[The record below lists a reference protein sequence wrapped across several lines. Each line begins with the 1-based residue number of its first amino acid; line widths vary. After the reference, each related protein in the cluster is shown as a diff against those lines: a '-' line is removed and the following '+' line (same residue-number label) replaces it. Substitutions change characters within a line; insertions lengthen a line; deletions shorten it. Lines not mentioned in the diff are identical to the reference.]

1 MSNRRNNPVVRWFYD
16 LFRVWKREIWFSFH
30 DEGVIIF
37 FLVLCLVYPVLYA
50 LIYNPETAHDVAVV
64 VVDEDRSS
72 DSRQFARA
80 LDATPEVCVVQ
91 YASSIE
97 EARRALNDKQCYGII
112 RFANGYGRTI
122 HRGEQAHVEVYCDMG
137 LMFRYKQIL
146 IAVTNVQQAFNS
158 QLLHQRLSV
167 VPVNISPGTINNEQ
181 VALGNTSMGLA
192 SAILPAIFILVLQQ
206 SMLLGICMLHG
217 GSRERRLHNQGV
229 DPLEI
234 PAGVA
239 ASILGKSLCYWM
251 IYIIPTVY
259 TLVIAP
265 KFFDFPQVGDLRS
278 ILVLALPFLL
288 ASSFMGQAMKI
299 FVNDR
304 ESTFIA
310 LVFTSVIFVFLSGI
324 SWPRCSMSP
333 LWLIVGNFIP
343 STWAVNAYVQ
353 MQSGGATLEQQ
364 STAYFMLWVLTGV
377 MFVLA
382 YVVERFICRR
392 RYRRMRHYAKRD
404 PLALIREEYRRQAID
419 ILPERINQADFGVP
433 AGLTEAPSDD

>member
-1 MSNRRNNPVVRWFYD
+1 MSSRRDNRVVRWLYD
-16 LFRVWKREIWFSFH
+16 LFRVWKREVWFSFH

-50 LIYNPETAHDVAVV
+50 LIYNTETARDVAVV
-64 VVDEDRSS
+64 VVDDDRSP
-72 DSRQFARA
+72 DSRQFVRA

-91 YASSIE
+91 YAASLD
-97 EARRALNDKQCYGII
+97 EARHLLALKQCYGIV
-112 RFANGYGRTI
+112 RFAGGYGRTI

-146 IAVTNVQQAFNS
+146 IGVTNVQQALNA
-158 QLLHQRLSV
+158 QMLQQRLSV
-167 VPVNISPGTINNEQ
+167 VPVNISSGTIRNEQ
-181 VALGNTSMGLA
+181 VPLGNTGMGLA
-192 SAILPAIFILVLQQ
+192 SAVLPAIFILVLQQ

-239 ASILGKSLCYWM
+239 ATILGKSLCYWM
-251 IYIIPTVY
+251 IYILPTIY
-259 TLVIAP
+259 TLFIAP
-265 KFFDFPQVGDLRS
+265 KFFDFPQVGNLRD
-278 ILVLALPFLL
+278 ILVLVLPFLL
-288 ASSFMGQAMKI
+288 ATSFMGQALKI
-299 FVNDR
+299 FANDR

-310 LVFTSVIFVFLSGI
+310 MVFTSVIFVFLSGI

-333 LWLIVGNFIP
+333 LWLVVGNFVP

-353 MQSGGATLEQQ
+353 MQNNGATLAQQ
-364 STAYFMLWVLTGV
+364 STAYWMLWVLTGV

-392 RYRRMRHYAKRD
+392 RYRRMQHYAKRD
-404 PLALIREEYRRQAID
+404 PMALIREEYRRQAID
-419 ILPERINQADFGVP
+419 VLPDNINQADFGTP
-433 AGLTEAPSDD
+433 GGAIEN

>member
-1 MSNRRNNPVVRWFYD
+1 MSSRRDNRVVRWLYD
-16 LFRVWKREIWFSFH
+16 LFRVWKREVWFSFH

-50 LIYNPETAHDVAVV
+50 LIYNTETARDVAVV
-64 VVDEDRSS
+64 VVDDDRSP
-72 DSRQFARA
+72 DSRQFVRA

-91 YASSIE
+91 YAASLD
-97 EARRALNDKQCYGII
+97 EARHLLALKQCYGIV
-112 RFANGYGRTI
+112 RFAGGYGRTI

-146 IAVTNVQQAFNS
+146 IGVTNVQQALNS
-158 QLLHQRLSV
+158 QMLQQRLSV
-167 VPVNISPGTINNEQ
+167 VPVNISSGTIRNEQ
-181 VALGNTSMGLA
+181 VPLGNTGMGLA
-192 SAILPAIFILVLQQ
+192 SAVLPAIFILVLQQ

-239 ASILGKSLCYWM
+239 ATILGKSLCYWM
-251 IYIIPTVY
+251 IYILPTIY
-259 TLVIAP
+259 TLFIAP
-265 KFFDFPQVGDLRS
+265 KFFDFPQVGNLRD
-278 ILVLALPFLL
+278 ILVLVLPFLL
-288 ASSFMGQAMKI
+288 ATSFMGQALKI
-299 FVNDR
+299 FANDR

-310 LVFTSVIFVFLSGI
+310 MVFTSVIFVFLSGI

-333 LWLIVGNFIP
+333 LWLVVGNFVP

-353 MQSGGATLEQQ
+353 MQSNGATLAQQ
-364 STAYFMLWVLTGV
+364 STAYWMLWVLAGV

-392 RYRRMRHYAKRD
+392 RYRRMQHYAKRD
-404 PLALIREEYRRQAID
+404 PMALVREEYRRQAID
-419 ILPERINQADFGVP
+419 VLPDNINQADFGTP
-433 AGLTEAPSDD
+433 GGAIEN

>member
-1 MSNRRNNPVVRWFYD
+1 MSSRRDNRVVRWLYD
-16 LFRVWKREIWFSFH
+16 LFRVWKREVWFSFH

-50 LIYNPETAHDVAVV
+50 LIYNTETARDVAVV
-64 VVDEDRSS
+64 VVDDDRSP
-72 DSRQFARA
+72 DSRQFVRA

-91 YASSIE
+91 YAASLD
-97 EARRALNDKQCYGII
+97 EARHLLALKQCYGIV
-112 RFANGYGRTI
+112 RFAGGYGRTI

-146 IAVTNVQQAFNS
+146 IGVTNVQQALNA
-158 QLLHQRLSV
+158 QMLQQRLSV
-167 VPVNISPGTINNEQ
+167 VPVNISSGTIRNEQ
-181 VALGNTSMGLA
+181 VPLGNTGMGLA
-192 SAILPAIFILVLQQ
+192 SAVLPAIFILVLQQ

-239 ASILGKSLCYWM
+239 ATILGKSLCYWM
-251 IYIIPTVY
+251 IYILPTIY
-259 TLVIAP
+259 TLFIAP
-265 KFFDFPQVGDLRS
+265 KFFDFPQVGNLRD
-278 ILVLALPFLL
+278 ILVLVLPFLL
-288 ASSFMGQAMKI
+288 ATSFMGQALKI
-299 FVNDR
+299 FANDR

-310 LVFTSVIFVFLSGI
+310 MVFTSVIFVFLSGI

-333 LWLIVGNFIP
+333 LWLVVGNFVP

-353 MQSGGATLEQQ
+353 MQSNGATLAQQ
-364 STAYFMLWVLTGV
+364 STAYWMLWVLTGV

-392 RYRRMRHYAKRD
+392 RYRRMQHYAKRD
-404 PLALIREEYRRQAID
+404 PMALIREEYRRQAID
-419 ILPERINQADFGVP
+419 VLPDNINQADFGTP
-433 AGLTEAPSDD
+433 GGAIEN

>member
-1 MSNRRNNPVVRWFYD
+1 MSSRRDNRVVRWLYD
-16 LFRVWKREIWFSFH
+16 LFRVWKREVWFSFH

-50 LIYNPETAHDVAVV
+50 LIYNTETARDVAVV
-64 VVDEDRSS
+64 VVDDDRSP
-72 DSRQFARA
+72 DSRQFVRA

-91 YASSIE
+91 YAASLD
-97 EARRALNDKQCYGII
+97 EARHLLALKQCYGIV
-112 RFANGYGRTI
+112 RFAGGYGRTI

-146 IAVTNVQQAFNS
+146 IGVTNVQQALNA
-158 QLLHQRLSV
+158 QMLQQRLSV
-167 VPVNISPGTINNEQ
+167 VPVNISSGTIRNEQ
-181 VALGNTSMGLA
+181 VPLGNTGMGLA
-192 SAILPAIFILVLQQ
+192 SAVLPAIFILVLQQ

-239 ASILGKSLCYWM
+239 ATILGKSLCYWM
-251 IYIIPTVY
+251 IYILPTIY
-259 TLVIAP
+259 TLSIAP
-265 KFFDFPQVGDLRS
+265 KFFDFPQVGNLRD
-278 ILVLALPFLL
+278 ILVLVLPFLL
-288 ASSFMGQAMKI
+288 ATSFMGQALKI
-299 FVNDR
+299 FANDR

-310 LVFTSVIFVFLSGI
+310 MVFTSVIFVFLSGI

-333 LWLIVGNFIP
+333 LWLVVGNFVP

-353 MQSGGATLEQQ
+353 MQSNGATLAQQ
-364 STAYFMLWVLTGV
+364 STAYWMLWVLAGV

-392 RYRRMRHYAKRD
+392 RYRRMQHYAKRD
-404 PLALIREEYRRQAID
+404 PMALIREEYRRQAID
-419 ILPERINQADFGVP
+419 VLPDNINQADFGTP
-433 AGLTEAPSDD
+433 GGAIEN

>member
-1 MSNRRNNPVVRWFYD
+1 MRVGRDNPVVRWFYD
-16 LFRVWKREIWFSFH
+16 LFKVWKREIWFSFH

-37 FLVLCLVYPVLYA
+37 FLILCLVYPVLYA
-50 LIYNPETAHDVAVV
+50 LIYNTETARDVTIV
-64 VVDEDRSS
+64 VVDDDRSA
-72 DSRQFARA
+72 DSRAFARA

-91 YASSIE
+91 YVPSIDD
-97 EARRALNDKQCYGII
+97 ARRCLHQKQCYGII
-112 RFANGYGRTI
+112 HFDQGFGRHI
-122 HRGEQAHVEVYCDMG
+122 HRGEQTHVEVYCDMG

-146 IAVTNVQQAFNS
+146 VGVTNVQQEFNS
-158 QLLHQRLSV
+158 RLLHQRLSV
-167 VPVNISPGTINNEQ
+167 VPVNISPGTIRNEQ
-181 VALGNTSMGLA
+181 VALGNTGMGLA

-251 IYIIPTVY
+251 IYIILTVY
-259 TLVIAP
+259 TLFVAP

-288 ASSFMGQAMKI
+288 ASSFMGQALKV
-299 FVNDR
+299 FANDR

-310 LVFTSVIFVFLSGI
+310 LVFTSLIFVFLSGI
-324 SWPRCSMSP
+324 SWPRASMSP

-343 STWAVNAYVQ
+343 STWAVNAYEQ
-353 MQSGGATLEQQ
+353 MQTNGATLDQQ
-364 STAYFMLWVLTGV
+364 STAYFMLWVLVGV

-382 YVVERFICRR
+382 YLVERFLCRR

-404 PLALIREEYRRQAID
+404 PQALVREEYRRQAID
-419 ILPERINQADFGVP
+419 VIPDSLNQADFGIPGGMV
-433 AGLTEAPSDD
+433 DDGDE

>member
-1 MSNRRNNPVVRWFYD
+1 MSSRRDNRVVRWLYD
-16 LFRVWKREIWFSFH
+16 LFRVWKREVWFSFH

-50 LIYNPETAHDVAVV
+50 LIYNTETARDVAVV
-64 VVDEDRSS
+64 VVDDDRSP
-72 DSRQFARA
+72 DSRQFVRA

-91 YASSIE
+91 YAASLD
-97 EARRALNDKQCYGII
+97 EARHLLALKQCYGIV
-112 RFANGYGRTI
+112 RFAGGYGRTI

-146 IAVTNVQQAFNS
+146 IGVTNVQQALNA
-158 QLLHQRLSV
+158 QMLQQRLSV
-167 VPVNISPGTINNEQ
+167 VPVNISSGTIRNEQ
-181 VALGNTSMGLA
+181 VPLGNTGMGLA
-192 SAILPAIFILVLQQ
+192 SAVLPAIFILVLQQ

-239 ASILGKSLCYWM
+239 ATILGKSLCYWM
-251 IYIIPTVY
+251 IYILPTIY
-259 TLVIAP
+259 TLFIAP
-265 KFFDFPQVGDLRS
+265 KFFDFPQVGNLRD
-278 ILVLALPFLL
+278 ILVLVLPFLL
-288 ASSFMGQAMKI
+288 ATSFMGQALKI
-299 FVNDR
+299 FANDR

-310 LVFTSVIFVFLSGI
+310 MVFTSVIFVFLSGI

-333 LWLIVGNFIP
+333 LWLVVGNFVP

-353 MQSGGATLEQQ
+353 MQSNGATLAQQ
-364 STAYFMLWVLTGV
+364 STAYWMLWVLAGV

-392 RYRRMRHYAKRD
+392 RYRRMQHYAKRD
-404 PLALIREEYRRQAID
+404 PMALIREEYRRQAID
-419 ILPERINQADFGVP
+419 VLPDNINQADFGTP
-433 AGLTEAPSDD
+433 GGAIEN

>member
-1 MSNRRNNPVVRWFYD
+1 MSSRRDNRVVRWLYD
-16 LFRVWKREIWFSFH
+16 LFRVWKREVWFSFH

-50 LIYNPETAHDVAVV
+50 LIYNTETARDVAVV
-64 VVDEDRSS
+64 VVDDDRSP
-72 DSRQFARA
+72 DSRQFVRA

-91 YASSIE
+91 YAASLD
-97 EARRALNDKQCYGII
+97 EARHLLALKQCYGIV
-112 RFANGYGRTI
+112 RFAGGYGRTI

-146 IAVTNVQQAFNS
+146 IGVTNVQQALNA
-158 QLLHQRLSV
+158 QMLQQRLSV
-167 VPVNISPGTINNEQ
+167 VPVNISSGTIRNEQ
-181 VALGNTSMGLA
+181 VPLGNTGMGLA
-192 SAILPAIFILVLQQ
+192 SAVLPAIFILVLQQ

-239 ASILGKSLCYWM
+239 ATILGKSLCYWM
-251 IYIIPTVY
+251 IYILPTIY
-259 TLVIAP
+259 TLFIAP
-265 KFFDFPQVGDLRS
+265 KFFDFPQVGNLRD
-278 ILVLALPFLL
+278 ILVLVLPFLL
-288 ASSFMGQAMKI
+288 ATSFMGQALKI
-299 FVNDR
+299 FANDR

-310 LVFTSVIFVFLSGI
+310 MVFTSLIFVFLSGI

-333 LWLIVGNFIP
+333 LWLVVGNFVP

-353 MQSGGATLEQQ
+353 MQSNGATLAQQ
-364 STAYFMLWVLTGV
+364 STAYWMLWVLTGV

-392 RYRRMRHYAKRD
+392 RYRRMQHYAKRD
-404 PLALIREEYRRQAID
+404 PMALIREEYRRQAID
-419 ILPERINQADFGVP
+419 VLPDNINQADFGTP
-433 AGLTEAPSDD
+433 GGAIEN

>member
-1 MSNRRNNPVVRWFYD
+1 MSSRRDNRVVRWLYD
-16 LFRVWKREIWFSFH
+16 LFRVWKREVWFSFH

-50 LIYNPETAHDVAVV
+50 LIYNTETARDVAVV
-64 VVDEDRSS
+64 VVDDDRSP
-72 DSRQFARA
+72 DSRQFVRA

-91 YASSIE
+91 YAASLD
-97 EARRALNDKQCYGII
+97 EARHLLALKQCYGIV
-112 RFANGYGRTI
+112 RFAGGYGRTI

-146 IAVTNVQQAFNS
+146 IGVTNVQQALNA
-158 QLLHQRLSV
+158 QMLQQRLSV
-167 VPVNISPGTINNEQ
+167 VPVNISSGTIRNEQ
-181 VALGNTSMGLA
+181 VPLGNTGMGLA
-192 SAILPAIFILVLQQ
+192 SAVLPAIFILVLQQ

-239 ASILGKSLCYWM
+239 ATILGKSLCYWM
-251 IYIIPTVY
+251 IYILPTIY
-259 TLVIAP
+259 TLFIAP
-265 KFFDFPQVGDLRS
+265 KFFDFPQVGNLRD
-278 ILVLALPFLL
+278 ILVLVLPFLL
-288 ASSFMGQAMKI
+288 ATSFMGQALKI
-299 FVNDR
+299 FANDR

-310 LVFTSVIFVFLSGI
+310 MVFTSVIFVFLSGI

-333 LWLIVGNFIP
+333 LWLVVGNFVP

-353 MQSGGATLEQQ
+353 MQNNGATLAQQ
-364 STAYFMLWVLTGV
+364 STAYWMLWVLAGV

-392 RYRRMRHYAKRD
+392 RYRRMQHYAKRD
-404 PLALIREEYRRQAID
+404 PMALIREEYRRQAID
-419 ILPERINQADFGVP
+419 VLPDNINQADFGTP
-433 AGLTEAPSDD
+433 GGAIEN